1 MTSFYIENILENAKK
16 KKREKT
22 AGTNCTKAVR
32 ANK

>member
-1 MTSFYIENILENAKK
+1 MVLYREYPRECK